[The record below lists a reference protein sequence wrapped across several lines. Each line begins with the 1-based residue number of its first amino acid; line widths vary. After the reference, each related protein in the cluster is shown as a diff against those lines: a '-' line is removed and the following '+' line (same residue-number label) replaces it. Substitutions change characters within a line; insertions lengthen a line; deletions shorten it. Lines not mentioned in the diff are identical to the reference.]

1 MKMIKRTLIILIIAT
16 TIFTVVKCNRIEDT
30 DNIKQE
36 QGEDTLPKDDK
47 EDEQDEDKK
56 EEEKKD
62 NQGKEDENKDSEQD
76 KEQQDKNDEPKEEQ
90 GQEEIESPV
99 ELG

>member
-16 TIFTVVKCNRIEDT
+16 TIFTVVKCNRIEDV

-36 QGEDTLPKDDK
+36 QGDDTLPKDDK
-47 EDEQDEDKK
+47 KDEQDK
-56 EEEKKD
+56 EEEK
-62 NQGKEDENKDSEQD
+62 NKDSQD
-76 KEQQDKNDEPKEEQ
+76 KEEQDKNDEPKEDQEK
-90 GQEEIESPV
+90 EEIESPV

>member
-16 TIFTVVKCNRIEDT
+16 TIFTVVKCNRIEDA

-36 QGEDTLPKDDK
+36 QGDDTLPKDDK
-47 EDEQDEDKK
+47 EDSNKKDEQDK
-56 EEEKKD
+56 E
-62 NQGKEDENKDSEQD
+62 EDENKDKQEQD
-76 KEQQDKNDEPKEEQ
+76 KDDKPKEEQ
-90 GQEEIESPV
+90 NKEESPV

>member
-16 TIFTVVKCNRIEDT
+16 TIFTVDKCNRIEDT

-36 QGEDTLPKDDK
+36 QGDDTLPKDDEK
-47 EDEQDEDKK
+47 DK
-56 EEEKKD
+56 EEE
-62 NQGKEDENKDSEQD
+62 E
-76 KEQQDKNDEPKEEQ
+76 DKNDKPKEDQEK
-90 GQEEIESPV
+90 EEIESPV

>member
-16 TIFTVVKCNRIEDT
+16 TIFTVVKCNRIEDA

-36 QGEDTLPKDDK
+36 QGDDTLPKD
-47 EDEQDEDKK
+47 
-56 EEEKKD
+56 KKD
-62 NQGKEDENKDSEQD
+62 EQD
-76 KEQQDKNDEPKEEQ
+76 KEEEEDKNKNEEQNKEDKQDKDDEPKEDKEK
-90 GQEEIESPV
+90 EEIESPV

>member
-16 TIFTVVKCNRIEDT
+16 TIFTVVKCNRIEDA

-36 QGEDTLPKDDK
+36 QGDDTLPKEEK
-47 EDEQDEDKK
+47 EDTNKKDEQDKDDKQ
-56 EEEKKD
+56 E
-62 NQGKEDENKDSEQD
+62 
-76 KEQQDKNDEPKEEQ
+76 KEEQ
-90 GQEEIESPV
+90 EKEEIEYPV

>member
-16 TIFTVVKCNRIEDT
+16 TIFTVVKCNRIEDA

-36 QGEDTLPKDDK
+36 QGDNTLPKDDK
-47 EDEQDEDKK
+47 EDTNKKDEQDKEEK
-56 EEEKKD
+56 EEEK
-62 NQGKEDENKDSEQD
+62 NKNDKQD
-76 KEQQDKNDEPKEEQ
+76 KDDEPKEDQ
-90 GQEEIESPV
+90 KKEEIKSPI

>member
-16 TIFTVVKCNRIEDT
+16 TVFTVVKCNRIEDA

-36 QGEDTLPKDDK
+36 QGDDTLPKDDEK
-47 EDEQDEDKK
+47 DK
-56 EEEKKD
+56 EE
-62 NQGKEDENKDSEQD
+62 KEEQD
-76 KEQQDKNDEPKEEQ
+76 KDDKPKEDQEK
-90 GQEEIESPV
+90 EEIESPV

>member
-16 TIFTVVKCNRIEDT
+16 TVFTVVKCNRIEDA

-36 QGEDTLPKDDK
+36 QGDNTLPKDDK
-47 EDEQDEDKK
+47 EDTNKKDEQNK
-56 EEEKKD
+56 EEK
-62 NQGKEDENKDSEQD
+62 QD
-76 KEQQDKNDEPKEEQ
+76 KDDEPKEDQEK
-90 GQEEIESPV
+90 EEIESPV

>member
-1 MKMIKRTLIILIIAT
+1 MKMIKRTLILLIIAT
-16 TIFTVVKCNRIEDT
+16 TIFTVVECNRIEDT

-47 EDEQDEDKK
+47 
-56 EEEKKD
+56 KD
-62 NQGKEDENKDSEQD
+62 EQD
-76 KEQQDKNDEPKEEQ
+76 KEEEEDKNDKPKEDQEK
-90 GQEEIESPV
+90 EEIESPV

>member
-16 TIFTVVKCNRIEDT
+16 TIFTVVKCNRIEDA

-36 QGEDTLPKDDK
+36 QGDDTLPKDDEK
-47 EDEQDEDKK
+47 DEQYK
-56 EEEKKD
+56 EEE
-62 NQGKEDENKDSEQD
+62 EDKNDKQD
-76 KEQQDKNDEPKEEQ
+76 KEEKD
-90 GQEEIESPV
+90 QEEIEYPV

>member
-16 TIFTVVKCNRIEDT
+16 TIFTVVKCNRIEDA

-36 QGEDTLPKDDK
+36 QGDDTLPKDDEK
-47 EDEQDEDKK
+47 DK
-56 EEEKKD
+56 EE
-62 NQGKEDENKDSEQD
+62 KEEQD
-76 KEQQDKNDEPKEEQ
+76 KDDKPKEDQEK
-90 GQEEIESPV
+90 EEIESPV

>member
-16 TIFTVVKCNRIEDT
+16 TIFTVVKCNRIEDA

-36 QGEDTLPKDDK
+36 QGEDTLPK
-47 EDEQDEDKK
+47 EDKK
-56 EEEKKD
+56 DEQNKEEK
-62 NQGKEDENKDSEQD
+62 QEEENKDNEQD
-76 KEQQDKNDEPKEEQ
+76 K
-90 GQEEIESPV
+90 EEIESPV

>member
-16 TIFTVVKCNRIEDT
+16 TIFTVVKCNRIEDA

-36 QGEDTLPKDDK
+36 QGNDTLTKEDK
-47 EDEQDEDKK
+47 EDTN
-56 EEEKKD
+56 KKD
-62 NQGKEDENKDSEQD
+62 EQD
-76 KEQQDKNDEPKEEQ
+76 KEDKEELDKNDEHKEDQDKEE
-90 GQEEIESPV
+90 IKSPV

>member
-16 TIFTVVKCNRIEDT
+16 TIFTVVECNRIEDV

-36 QGEDTLPKDDK
+36 QGDDTLPKDDK
-47 EDEQDEDKK
+47 K
-56 EEEKKD
+56 EEENKD
-62 NQGKEDENKDSEQD
+62 KEDQEK
-76 KEQQDKNDEPKEEQ
+76 
-90 GQEEIESPV
+90 EEIESPV

>member
-36 QGEDTLPKDDK
+36 QGEDTLPKEEK
-47 EDEQDEDKK
+47 EDTNKKDEQNK
-56 EEEKKD
+56 EEK
-62 NQGKEDENKDSEQD
+62 
-76 KEQQDKNDEPKEEQ
+76 QDKNDKPKEDQEK
-90 GQEEIESPV
+90 EEIESPV

>member
-16 TIFTVVKCNRIEDT
+16 TIFTVVKCNRIEDA

-36 QGEDTLPKDDK
+36 QGEDALPKDDK
-47 EDEQDEDKK
+47 EYEQDKEEK
-56 EEEKKD
+56 EEEKNK
-62 NQGKEDENKDSEQD
+62 NEEQNKEDK
-76 KEQQDKNDEPKEEQ
+76 QDKNDEPKEDQEK
-90 GQEEIESPV
+90 EEIKSPV

>member
-16 TIFTVVKCNRIEDT
+16 TVFTVVKCNRIEDT

-47 EDEQDEDKK
+47 KDEQDK
-56 EEEKKD
+56 EEKE
-62 NQGKEDENKDSEQD
+62 EDENK
-76 KEQQDKNDEPKEEQ
+76 
-90 GQEEIESPV
+90 EEIKSPV

>member
-16 TIFTVVKCNRIEDT
+16 TIFTVVKCNRIEDA

-36 QGEDTLPKDDK
+36 QGDDTLPKDDK
-47 EDEQDEDKK
+47 EDSNKKDEQDK
-56 EEEKKD
+56 E
-62 NQGKEDENKDSEQD
+62 EDENKDKQEQD
-76 KEQQDKNDEPKEEQ
+76 KDDKPEEEQ
-90 GQEEIESPV
+90 NKEESPV

>member
-16 TIFTVVKCNRIEDT
+16 TIFTVVKCNRIEDE

-36 QGEDTLPKDDK
+36 QCEDTLPKDDK
-47 EDEQDEDKK
+47 EDKQDKEEK
-56 EEEKKD
+56 EEE
-62 NQGKEDENKDSEQD
+62 NKEDQEK
-76 KEQQDKNDEPKEEQ
+76 
-90 GQEEIESPV
+90 EEIESPI

>member
-16 TIFTVVKCNRIEDT
+16 TIFTVVKCNRIEDA

-36 QGEDTLPKDDK
+36 QGED
-47 EDEQDEDKK
+47 
-56 EEEKKD
+56 
-62 NQGKEDENKDSEQD
+62 
-76 KEQQDKNDEPKEEQ
+76 DEPKENQEK
-90 GQEEIESPV
+90 EEIKSPV

>member
-16 TIFTVVKCNRIEDT
+16 TIFTVVKCNRIEDE

-36 QGEDTLPKDDK
+36 QGDDTLPKDDK
-47 EDEQDEDKK
+47 EDTNE
-56 EEEKKD
+56 
-62 NQGKEDENKDSEQD
+62 KEDQEK
-76 KEQQDKNDEPKEEQ
+76 
-90 GQEEIESPV
+90 EEIESPV

>member
-1 MKMIKRTLIILIIAT
+1 MKMIKRTLILLIIAT
-16 TIFTVVKCNRIEDT
+16 TIFTVVECNRIENA

-47 EDEQDEDKK
+47 EDK
-56 EEEKKD
+56 EEKEEDKKD
-62 NQGKEDENKDSEQD
+62 NQEK
-76 KEQQDKNDEPKEEQ
+76 
-90 GQEEIESPV
+90 EEIESPV

>member
-16 TIFTVVKCNRIEDT
+16 TVFTMVKCNRIEDV

-36 QGEDTLPKDDK
+36 QGDDTLPKDDK
-47 EDEQDEDKK
+47 ENNN
-56 EEEKKD
+56 KKD
-62 NQGKEDENKDSEQD
+62 EQD
-76 KEQQDKNDEPKEEQ
+76 KEENQDDKEK
-90 GQEEIESPV
+90 EEIESPV

>member
-16 TIFTVVKCNRIEDT
+16 TIFTVIKCNRIEDA

-36 QGEDTLPKDDK
+36 QGDDTLPKDDK
-47 EDEQDEDKK
+47 EDK
-56 EEEKKD
+56 EEKEEDKKD
-62 NQGKEDENKDSEQD
+62 NQGKEDDKQD
-76 KEQQDKNDEPKEEQ
+76 KDDEPKENQEK
-90 GQEEIESPV
+90 EEIKSPV

>member
-1 MKMIKRTLIILIIAT
+1 MIKRTLIILIIAT
-16 TIFTVVKCNRIEDT
+16 TIFTVVKCNRIEDA

-47 EDEQDEDKK
+47 KDK
-56 EEEKKD
+56 EEK
-62 NQGKEDENKDSEQD
+62 
-76 KEQQDKNDEPKEEQ
+76 
-90 GQEEIESPV
+90 EEIESPV

>member
-36 QGEDTLPKDDK
+36 QGDDTLPKDDK
-47 EDEQDEDKK
+47 EDTN
-56 EEEKKD
+56 KKD
-62 NQGKEDENKDSEQD
+62 EQD
-76 KEQQDKNDEPKEEQ
+76 KEEKEELDKDEEPKEE
-90 GQEEIESPV
+90 IKSPV

>member
-16 TIFTVVKCNRIEDT
+16 TIFTIVKCNRIEDV

-36 QGEDTLPKDDK
+36 QGEVSLPKDDEK
-47 EDEQDEDKK
+47 DKQDK
-56 EEEKKD
+56 EEEEDKNEELKEE
-62 NQGKEDENKDSEQD
+62 NQND
-76 KEQQDKNDEPKEEQ
+76 KEKEK
-90 GQEEIESPV
+90 IESPV